1 MNNIIGFIISV
12 IYILFVLLIS
22 KLLEN
27 KGEEISRKFI
37 HIALCN
43 IWFIFA
49 YFFDSL
55 ICAVILPTF
64 FVFFNALSYKYKIV
78 KSMERKEND
87 GFGTVYYAISIV
99 AIVIITYSVGNPWIG
114 LSGMLIMGYGDGLAA
129 IIGQKIKSKEFKVGN
144 TKKSI
149 AGSLTMF
156 IISMFILLIILN
168 MLNVQYFIIKAIVI
182 ALIATILEFISI
194 KGLDNITV
202 PVIVTLLTVLAI

>member
-1 MNNIIGFIISV
+1 
-12 IYILFVLLIS
+12 
-22 KLLEN
+22 
-27 KGEEISRKFI
+27 
-37 HIALCN
+37 
-43 IWFIFA
+43 
-49 YFFDSL
+49 
-55 ICAVILPTF
+55 
-64 FVFFNALSYKYKIV
+64 
-78 KSMERKEND
+78 MERKEND

-182 ALIATILEFISI
+182 ALISTILEFISI